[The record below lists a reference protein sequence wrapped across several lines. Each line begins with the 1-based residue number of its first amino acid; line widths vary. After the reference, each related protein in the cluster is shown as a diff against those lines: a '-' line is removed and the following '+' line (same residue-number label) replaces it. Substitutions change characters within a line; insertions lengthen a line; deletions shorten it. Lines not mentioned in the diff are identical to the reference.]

1 MTGRLVNSYYNLIL
15 NLTSIERGYDIG
27 YFFFISKVAE
37 MFNYHFYLKN
47 SQKNVYVNILC
58 FFVVSAIEAK

>member
-1 MTGRLVNSYYNLIL
+1 MTGRLVDSYYNLIL

-47 SQKNVYVNILC
+47 SQKNVYVNIL
-58 FFVVSAIEAK
+58 